1 MDRTGV
7 TPRTGWSALATRR
20 TVWALVTL
28 NLLAAVVIAA
38 AAVISGSATDAIALF
53 LPLTFV
59 AIGGLVALRQTG
71 NGEAWILLA
80 IATAWSFALVNPL
93 DGAWVPAVMLMT
105 TQLLLRFPDG
115 QLPSPRWRRFSS
127 LTIFLIPVLTFVVS
141 CGGTLREDGSRNPYY
156 LPWVTPLFALLV
168 LLPLVMI
175 VSAASLVV
183 RYRAAARLQRE
194 QIRWLA
200 WAGSVVVLIYVVT
213 LTASFWYDS
222 ARPADSS
229 SPAWFAEASPF
240 WLSLLQTIALVSFV
254 LIPAAIGVAILK
266 YKLYEIDR
274 IISRTAS
281 YALVTGVVVI
291 TYVVVVTFVS
301 RLVPTS
307 SSVSTAAA
315 TLTAAA
321 IARPLLRRVQGLVD
335 RRFNRSRIDASR
347 TVDAFGETLRHEV
360 DTDRITAGLVLAV
373 QQSLEPVSQ
382 AIWLQVP
389 PKVS

>member
-1 MDRTGV
+1 
-7 TPRTGWSALATRR
+7 
-20 TVWALVTL
+20 LVTL
-28 NLLAAVVIAA
+28 NLLAAAVIAA
-38 AAVISGSATDAIALF
+38 AAVISGSATDALALF

-59 AIGGLVALRQTG
+59 AIGGLVAIRQTS
-71 NGEAWILLA
+71 NAEAWILLA

-141 CGGTLREDGSRNPYY
+141 CGGTLREDGSPNPYY

-183 RYRAAARLQRE
+183 RYRAAARLQRQ

-200 WAGSVVVLIYVVT
+200 WAGSVVVLIYIVT
-213 LTASFWYDS
+213 FTTSFWYDS
-222 ARPADSS
+222 ARQADSS
-229 SPAWFAEASPF
+229 SAAWFAEASPL
-240 WLSLLQTIALVSFV
+240 WLSILQTLALVSFV
-254 LIPAAIGVAILK
+254 LVPAAIGVAILK
-266 YKLYEIDR
+266 YQLYEIDR
-274 IISRTAS
+274 LISRTAS
-281 YALVTGVVVI
+281 YGLVTGVVVV
-291 TYVVVVTFVS
+291 TYVLVVTLIS

-307 SSVSTAAA
+307 STLATAAA

-321 IARPLLRRVQGLVD
+321 IVRPMLRTVQGVVD
-335 RRFNRSRIDASR
+335 RRFNRSSYDAAR
-347 TVDAFGETLRHEV
+347 TVDDFGESLRHEV
-360 DTDRITAGLVLAV
+360 DTDRISVGLVAAV
-373 QQSLEPVSQ
+373 RQTLEPRSLT
-382 AIWLQVP
+382 IWIQRAP
-389 PKVS
+389 